1 MVAALPSLQA
11 MMVQPWKA
19 QVDRPEESAWL
30 STTIWLHFETDMAI
44 INALEVLSPF
54 IKFS

>member
-30 STTIWLHFETDMAI
+30 STTVWLHTETDMAT
-44 INALEVLSPF
+44 INALGSLTFHETVS
-54 IKFS
+54 